1 MISLPPKIKKGRGF
15 PLSGISC
22 LPLVYSG
29 TTLTKIFAD
38 TPSIRRTSQV

>member
-1 MISLPPKIKKGRGF
+1 MISLPSKMKKGRGF
-15 PLSGISC
+15 PLSEISC

-29 TTLTKIFAD
+29 TTLTKIFAE

>member
-15 PLSGISC
+15 PFSGISC
-22 LPLVYSG
+22 PPLVYSG